1 MGQGLCA
8 RAEPVGCLDLM
19 SWLETYRGTVYRWE
33 VDNVD
38 HFTVAYYFERFEDA
52 TLGILQAIGLDPGSL
67 AGAGRACVTL
77 DCHVRYLRELRVGDI
92 LHIRSGV
99 IDVGADALVL
109 GHEVFDSGDG
119 ALCTAVAQRAAVVDV
134 GSGARVPLT
143 HAQQQAGEPLL
154 VEWTPPPEAWPAY
167 PDAVGDDGF
176 VDSARDTVKA
186 REVDALGQAAW
197 PAYIHRFSA
206 ANGHTLAGFGM
217 TPAYMQAERRGFS
230 TFEFRLHFA
239 GALRAGDPVRVRS
252 ALLHVGKSSIR
263 LLHRMANARTGEE
276 VAILEQSGVH
286 LDMVARRPT
295 PLPDSLRERAKPLL
309 LVAAPAGGRRP

>member
-1 MGQGLCA
+1 MGRGLCA

-92 LHIRSGV
+92 LHIR
-99 IDVGADALVL
+99 
-109 GHEVFDSGDG
+109 
-119 ALCTAVAQRAAVVDV
+119 
-134 GSGARVPLT
+134 SGARVPLT